1 MALTASRNA
10 GVRYASLGQV
20 LVIETVLVSLLRDSF
35 VAAKSDHSNHSQP
48 PTIPMN
54 VMNGMIL

>member
-1 MALTASRNA
+1 MALTASPNA
-10 GVRYASLGQV
+10 GVRYGLLGQV
-20 LVIETVLVSLLRDSF
+20 LVSETVLVSLLRDSF

-48 PTIPMN
+48 PNHPKN